1 MRRKLIYIAI
11 FLLSVLLILYM
22 TLLTR
27 EPSADHKNMLLYP
40 FWEYVNLFQHFD
52 LSHAHDIIPN
62 IALFIP
68 FGFSVPLCFSKMR
81 KLKTMALCAA
91 LVSGSIEL
99 IQLVFHLGWCEVDD
113 VFNNTVGACI
123 GLGLYKIFEKILER
137 MK

>member
-1 MRRKLIYIAI
+1 MRRKLICRAI

-27 EPSADHKNMLLYP
+27 EPSADHKNMLLHP
-40 FWEYVNLFQHFD
+40 FWEYVNLFRHFD
-52 LSHAHDIIPN
+52 LSYAHDIFLN

-68 FGFSVPLCFSKMR
+68 FGFSVPLCFSTMKKF
-81 KLKTMALCAA
+81 KLMALCAA
-91 LVSGSIEL
+91 LVSVSIEL
-99 IQLVFHLGWCEVDD
+99 IQLIFRLGWCEFDD

-137 MK
+137 VK

>member
-1 MRRKLIYIAI
+1 MRRNLICRAI

-52 LSHAHDIIPN
+52 LNHAHDIILN

-68 FGFSVPLCFSKMR
+68 FGISAPLCFSKMR
-81 KLKTMALCAA
+81 KYKHMALCAA
-91 LVSGSIEL
+91 LVSGGIEL

>member
-1 MRRKLIYIAI
+1 M
-11 FLLSVLLILYM
+11 LSVLLILYM

-27 EPSADHKNMLLYP
+27 EPSAGHKNMLLHP

-52 LSHAHDIIPN
+52 LSHAHDIILN

-68 FGFSVPLCFSKMR
+68 FGFSVPLCFSTMKE
-81 KLKTMALCAA
+81 LKPMALSAA
-91 LVSGSIEL
+91 LVSGGIEL
-99 IQLVFHLGWCEVDD
+99 IQLVFHLGWCEIDD

>member
-1 MRRKLIYIAI
+1 MKRNLICRVI

-27 EPSADHKNMLLYP
+27 EPSVDHKNMLLHP
-40 FWEYVNLFQHFD
+40 FWEYVNLFRHFD
-52 LSHAHDIIPN
+52 LSHAHDIILN

-81 KLKTMALCAA
+81 KLMHMALYAM
-91 LVSGSIEL
+91 LVSGGIEL
-99 IQLVFHLGWCEVDD
+99 IQLIFHLGWCEVDD

-137 MK
+137 VK